1 MHAFKREETEV
12 VYLGKLIIRDTFQA
26 SDRGNNPINVVYIDP
41 IGLVILSAL
50 SSIYS
55 VRDGQI
61 MKCTLTSSRV
71 HTVFEGL

>member
-26 SDRGNNPINVVYIDP
+26 SDRDNPINVVYIDP

-55 VRDGQI
+55 VRGGQI
-61 MKCTLTSSRV
+61 TKCTLTSSRV